1 MLTLLPPV
9 SSVTCS
15 TISSIALMSG
25 QLQKAGTQGSQTWI
39 PTGMQM
45 TEDSRCDEIHAF
57 TGMDGCKAMTCT
69 VCCILLPYAVVERCL
84 PEVLTR
90 LGSVGAATA
99 RKCSREGEATS
110 QCSDTGGLE
119 DDR

>member
-45 TEDSRCDEIHAF
+45 TEGVMKYMHSLVW
-57 TGMDGCKAMTCT
+57 MDAK
-69 VCCILLPYAVVERCL
+69 
-84 PEVLTR
+84 
-90 LGSVGAATA
+90 
-99 RKCSREGEATS
+99 
-110 QCSDTGGLE
+110 Q
-119 DDR
+119 